1 MLRCFLRT
9 VFAFYVLPLM
19 AALSV
24 TLAAVA
30 HAEEPISLN
39 SDVQLPDRLWHI
51 KESGSDVPTTVIA
64 PPEPLATPPLETVNV
79 MLDWFLSPQ
88 HAPILLAK
96 ERGFFRRQGLEVQWQ
111 SPGDPSLPTKL
122 LAAGEVDL
130 ALGRQSLLH
139 LSAHQGATLIR
150 IATLIE
156 TPLNAVITTAEHVS
170 NAPTQNDLEALGT
183 LHFGFTTRE
192 GEQLVIPGLVPHV
205 ITQSDEDALPPESLH
220 FDAARA
226 LTEQKVQAVSD
237 GFYHTLPAQLA
248 TEGMEAKV
256 ISYETLSIPRHD
268 GLIVMANSQSLNKRA
283 DTWEGVVIAL
293 EDATNWMIN
302 NPNLAW
308 ETLITAYPVLDNS
321 INANAWEDL
330 LRRIALRPAA
340 LDTRRY
346 RAYEA
351 FLYQRGITD
360 APLEVEHLAIDP
372 HER

>member
-1 MLRCFLRT
+1 MLRCLLRT
-9 VFAFYVLPLM
+9 VLAFFVLPFVASLF
-19 AALSV
+19 ASLATADAQEPLS
-24 TLAAVA
+24 L
-30 HAEEPISLN
+30 E
-39 SDVQLPDRLWHI
+39 SDVQLPERLWQI
-51 KESGSDVPTTVIA
+51 EESENEVPTTVIA
-64 PPEPLATPPLETVNV
+64 PPEPLAPPPLETVSV

-88 HAPILLAK
+88 HAAILLAK

-139 LSAHQGATLIR
+139 LSAHQGAPLTR

-170 NAPTQNDLEALGT
+170 NNPTQNDLEGLGK

-192 GEQLVIPGLVPHV
+192 GEQLVIPGLVPSV
-205 ITQSDEDALPPESLH
+205 ITQSEEGALTPESLH

-226 LTEQKVQAVSD
+226 FTEQQVQAVAD

-248 TEGMEAKV
+248 TEGMEAKI
-256 ISYETLSIPRHD
+256 ISFETLSIPRHD

-283 DTWEGVVIAL
+283 DTWMGFVIAL
-293 EDATNWMIN
+293 EDATHWMIN

-308 ETLITAYPVLDNS
+308 EALITAYPVLDNS

-330 LRRIALRPAA
+330 LRRTALSPAA
-340 LDTRRY
+340 LDIRRY

-351 FLYQRGITD
+351 FLYQRGMSD
-360 APLEVEHLAIDP
+360 APLKVEQLAIDP
-372 HER
+372 HNR

>member
-9 VFAFYVLPLM
+9 VLAFIVLAFM
-19 AALSV
+19 AV
-24 TLAAVA
+24 TLVAVT
-30 HAEEPISLN
+30 HAQEPLSLE
-39 SDVQLPDRLWHI
+39 SDVQLPDSLWQI
-51 KESGSDVPTTVIA
+51 EEGANDVPTTVIA

-96 ERGFFRRQGLEVQWQ
+96 ERGLFQRQGLDVQWQ

-139 LSAHQGATLIR
+139 LSAHQGAALTR

-170 NAPTQNDLEALGT
+170 NDPAQDELEAIST
-183 LHFGFTTRE
+183 LHFGYTTRE
-192 GEQLVIPGLVPHV
+192 GEQLVIPGLVPDAMR
-205 ITQSDEDALPPESLH
+205 QSDEALTPESLH

-226 LTEQKVQAVSD
+226 LTEQQVQVVAD

-256 ISYETLSIPRHD
+256 IPYEALSIPRHD
-268 GLIVMANSQSLNKRA
+268 GLIIMANSQSLNKRA
-283 DTWEGVVIAL
+283 DTWVSFVIAL
-293 EDATNWMIN
+293 EDVTHWMID
-302 NPNLAW
+302 NPSLAW
-308 ETLITAYPVLDNS
+308 ETLVDAYPVLDNS
-321 INANAWEDL
+321 INANAWQDL
-330 LRRIALRPAA
+330 LRRTALSPAA

-346 RAYEA
+346 RAFEA
-351 FLYQRGITD
+351 FLYQRGISD
-360 APLEVEHLAIDP
+360 APLKVEQLAIDP
-372 HER
+372 HNR

>member
-1 MLRCFLRT
+1 MLRCFVRT
-9 VFAFYVLPLM
+9 VLAFIVLTFM

-24 TLAAVA
+24 TLVAVT
-30 HAEEPISLN
+30 HAQAPLSLE
-39 SDVQLPDRLWHI
+39 SDVQLPDSLWHI
-51 KESGSDVPTTVIA
+51 EEGTNDVPTTVIA
-64 PPEPLATPPLETVNV
+64 PPEPLATPPLETVNI

-96 ERGFFRRQGLEVQWQ
+96 ERGLFQRQGLEVQWQ

-139 LSAHQGATLIR
+139 LSVHQGAALTR

-156 TPLNAVITTAEHVS
+156 TPLNAVITTTEHVS
-170 NAPTQNDLEALGT
+170 DGPAQDELNTLAT
-183 LHFGFTTRE
+183 LHFGYTTRE
-192 GEQLVIPGLVPHV
+192 GEQLVIPELVPSSMR
-205 ITQSDEDALPPESLH
+205 QSDEALPPESLH

-226 LTEQKVQAVSD
+226 LAEQQVQVVAD

-256 ISYETLSIPRHD
+256 IAYEALSIPRHD

-283 DTWEGVVIAL
+283 DTWVSFVIAL
-293 EDATNWMIN
+293 EDATNWMID

-308 ETLITAYPVLDNS
+308 ETLIDAYPVLDNS

-330 LRRIALRPAA
+330 LRRTALSPAA

-346 RAYEA
+346 QAYEA
-351 FLYQRGITD
+351 FLHQRDISDT
-360 APLEVEHLAIDP
+360 PLTVEQLAINP
-372 HER
+372 HNR